1 MRLGADRG
9 EVGAATFATWFG
21 EGEGCPLGVLPGA
34 SMAAARERW
43 GEPVRLADGH
53 HVYAFPVDDPAGN
66 QRRLELHLRPS
77 GATVSGTRAR
87 LISRDR
93 MDLDAAWRPIK
104 EHLDR
109 VHGAPAR
116 EVGPVLVFAWRSRE
130 GFVVRA
136 SRYRADNGDQ
146 LLEVLTE
153 R

>member
-21 EGEGCPLGVLPGA
+21 EGEGCPLGIAPGA
-34 SMAAARERW
+34 SMAVARAQL
-43 GEPVRLADGH
+43 GESARAADGH
-53 HVYAFPVDDPAGN
+53 EVYAFSVDDPAGN
-66 QRRLELHLRPS
+66 QRRLELHIRPS
-77 GATVSGTRAR
+77 ASVVAGTRAR

-109 VHGAPAR
+109 VHGAPSR

-136 SRYRADNGDQ
+136 SRYRAENGDQ